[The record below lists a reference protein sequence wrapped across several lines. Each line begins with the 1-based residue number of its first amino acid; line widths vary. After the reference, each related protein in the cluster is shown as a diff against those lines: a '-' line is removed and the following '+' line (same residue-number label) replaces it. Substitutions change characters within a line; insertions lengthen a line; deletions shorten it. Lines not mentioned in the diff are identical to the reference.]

1 MSAANDDVGVPVL
14 DELLQLLHVG
24 QLGGASFD
32 LASAGRLTFAG
43 LLYPAVPQ
51 TIAGL
56 LYPAV
61 PLTFAG
67 GLDSAVSLTITWVFY
82 PAVSLTVT
90 GVLYHADRR
99 EVSF

>member
-32 LASAGRLTFAG
+32 LASAGWLTF
-43 LLYPAVPQ
+43 
-51 TIAGL
+51 AGL

-67 GLDSAVSLTITWVFY
+67 VLYSAVSLTITWVFY

>member
-43 LLYPAVPQ
+43 LLYPAVP
-51 TIAGL
+51 
-56 LYPAV
+56 
-61 PLTFAG
+61 LTFAG
-67 GLDSAVSLTITWVFY
+67 VLYSAVSLTITWVFY